1 MSVVLSRK
9 EQKIQELKNKIENWD
24 GPRLGFAG
32 RRRLEFLLK
41 ELEKN

>member
-1 MSVVLSRK
+1 VSDKRK
-9 EQKIQELKNKIENWD
+9 QKIEELKNKIENWD
-24 GPRLGFAG
+24 VPRLGFAG

>member
-1 MSVVLSRK
+1 MSDKRK
-9 EQKIQELKNKIENWD
+9 QKIEELKNKIKNWD
-24 GPRLGFAG
+24 VPRLGFAG

>member
-1 MSVVLSRK
+1 MSESRK
-9 EQKIQELKNKIENWD
+9 RKIQELKDKIENWD
-24 GPRLGFAG
+24 VPRLGFAG